1 MMMTMGTMPRLK
13 NKVGFGQRNAE
24 VAARKEVANAKGM
37 ERGNGGRECGSEK
50 GWKIGRG
57 KRARRRKPI
66 PALQAARH
74 SIYLVKAVVACC
86 ALILRRRGTD
96 RGAFGVKVR
105 GLVGRSVGR
114 LFL

>member
-1 MMMTMGTMPRLK
+1 M
-13 NKVGFGQRNAE
+13 
-24 VAARKEVANAKGM
+24 RKEWKGEMGEGNAAAKRGGKSGEGN
-37 ERGNGGRECGSEK
+37 ER
-50 GWKIGRG
+50 
-57 KRARRRKPI
+57 APRRKPI